1 MLTNAEPR
9 RSTQRNASIAPVR
22 LALRPAGQAL
32 GLALQNRMA
41 PGERAAVSSDAKAE
55 GDSGAQGNTIEQVR
69 DLLFGAEAK
78 AQRDEINNLRKQ
90 MERSL
95 QKLESSLS
103 ERIDALA
110 DRVRTEVR
118 SLQEALTRET
128 GERTESVDASNE
140 QITLTKTSLAELA
153 DATTTEA
160 QLQRAAL
167 AAAKAELTALLEA
180 ASSDLDGRKADR
192 SALAGLLK
200 GMAVELESAPAAG
213 GKAVAPARSSSK
225 R

>member
-1 MLTNAEPR
+1 M
-9 RSTQRNASIAPVR
+9 
-22 LALRPAGQAL
+22 
-32 GLALQNRMA
+32 
-41 PGERAAVSSDAKAE
+41 SSDSE
-55 GDSGAQGNTIEQVR
+55 REDVSEAQGNTIEQVR
-69 DLLFGAEAK
+69 DLLFGAEAR

-95 QKLESSLS
+95 QKLETTLG

-110 DRVRTEVR
+110 DQVRSEVR
-118 SLQEALTRET
+118 GLKEALARET
-128 GERTESVDASNE
+128 GERTESIDASNE

-160 QLQRAAL
+160 QAQRAAL
-167 AAAKAELTALLEA
+167 AAAKAELSATLDA
-180 ASSDLDGRKADR
+180 ARVDLDGRKTDR

-200 GMAVELESAPAAG
+200 TMASQLESASAAG
-213 GKAVAPARSSSK
+213 GKAVAPARTDSK

>member
-1 MLTNAEPR
+1 MSTEAEAG
-9 RSTQRNASIAPVR
+9 NAS
-22 LALRPAGQAL
+22 
-32 GLALQNRMA
+32 
-41 PGERAAVSSDAKAE
+41 E
-55 GDSGAQGNTIEQVR
+55 AQGNTIEQVR
-69 DLLFGAEAK
+69 DLLFGAEAR

-95 QKLESSLS
+95 QKLESTLS

-110 DRVRTEVR
+110 DQVRSEVR
-118 SLQEALTRET
+118 GLKEALSRES
-128 GERTESVDASNE
+128 GERTEAIDASNE

-160 QLQRAAL
+160 QAQRAAL
-167 AAAKAELTALLEA
+167 AAAKAELTAALDA
-180 ASSDLDGRKADR
+180 ARSDLDGRKTDR

-200 GMAVELESAPAAG
+200 AMASQLESSPTAG
-213 GKAVAPARSSSK
+213 GKAVAPARTDSK

>member
-1 MLTNAEPR
+1 M
-9 RSTQRNASIAPVR
+9 
-22 LALRPAGQAL
+22 
-32 GLALQNRMA
+32 
-41 PGERAAVSSDAKAE
+41 SSDAKAE

-118 SLQEALTRET
+118 SLQEALTREA

-200 GMAVELESAPAAG
+200 GMAVELESAPTAG